1 MALKQSIAFIF
12 EAEFGKIGKDIFFFV
27 FIPEPGALVKGL
39 FFFYVFILESG
50 RCTRFFFLHLDRPNI
65 FLYVHTVFLY
75 TFLYVFI
82 LG

>member
-12 EAEFGKIGKDIFFFV
+12 EAEFGKIGKDIFFFFV

-39 FFFYVFILESG
+39 FFLYVFILESG
-50 RCTRFFFLHLDRPNI
+50 RCTRFFS
-65 FLYVHTVFLY
+65 
-75 TFLYVFI
+75 I